1 MDFDILDGQVN
12 ALLGR
17 SGAGK
22 STLARIVMGFT
33 APDSGEVLYRDRPVC
48 EAPPAAFRRCNQMVF
63 QNPFLAVNPL
73 FTVGQIIG
81 EPLRTLKAAAPGGRG
96 KDRRDPGAAGAAR
109 GLCAAAAA

>member
-1 MDFDILDGQVN
+1 MPW
-12 ALLGR
+12 LGR

-33 APDSGEVLYRDRPVC
+33 APDSGEVLYRDRPLA
-48 EAPPAAFRRCNQMVF
+48 EAPRAAFRRRNQMVF

-81 EPLRTLKAAAPGGRG
+81 EPLRIAEGRRPAGGRG
-96 KDRRDPGAAGAAR
+96 KDRRGPGAAGAAR
-109 GLCAAAAA
+109 GLPGRLAP